1 MGLPAAVREPW
12 LWTEQGSPGMAT
24 MCPGQLITVTGLLGE

>member
-1 MGLPAAVREPW
+1 MGLPAAVRDPW

-24 MCPGQLITVTGLLGE
+24 MTVPRPTDHCHRPEG